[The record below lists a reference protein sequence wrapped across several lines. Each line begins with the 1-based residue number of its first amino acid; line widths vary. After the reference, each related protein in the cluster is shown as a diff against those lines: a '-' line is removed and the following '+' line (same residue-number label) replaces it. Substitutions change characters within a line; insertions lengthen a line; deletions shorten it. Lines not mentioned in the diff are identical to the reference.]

1 MSHCEDGRIRIRGAR
16 EHNLQNVD
24 VDIPLG
30 RLTVVTG
37 PSGSGKTSLAMH
49 TLYAEGQ
56 RRYMETFSP
65 YVRQFMDRMD
75 KPDVDAVE
83 NILPAIALHQ
93 RNSVRT
99 SRSTVGTMTGL
110 NDYWKFVF
118 ARLAVGID
126 PETGR
131 EIKPE
136 TPGTIDEKLHAEFPA
151 GTEVMVCLEVARPES
166 VDLPTLK
173 RNLVAQGYL
182 RAFAHGEILRLED
195 EDWTLEEG
203 EPLLVVQDRVRLSE
217 GQRERRLEALETAM
231 RLGGGV
237 AHVIPRVDGVWL
249 SALKFRGD
257 WHPLMEPRPGLF
269 SFNSPLGACPEC
281 RGYGR
286 VITIDYNRCIKPELS
301 VQDGAIHIF
310 EGDGKVFSECKRDLM
325 RGWRKN
331 ARKVRLDVPWKDLKQ
346 WERDWLLYGDGDDPD
361 EMYEQGLWYGIAG
374 FFKYLES
381 RTHKMH
387 VRVYLSRFRTYQEC
401 PSCHGLRLRPE
412 ALQFKVGGK
421 SMPELSSMPMDELLA
436 WVDRYVTPRADE
448 DPGLKHAVAE
458 LRSRLEYLNEVGL
471 GYLTSDRS
479 TRSLSGG
486 EIERVSLT
494 TCLGASLTDTLF
506 VLDEPTVG
514 LHPRDTS
521 RLISAMNRLKK
532 RGNTLVVVEHEE
544 AVMRAADCLVDM
556 GPGSGREGGRLVY
569 SGMPARI
576 GEIEESLTGAFL
588 SGRRRI
594 AVPKKRRKPRQ
605 FLTVS
610 GATRHNLRKLDVKV
624 PLGVF
629 TCLTGVSGSGKS
641 TLAHDVLYLNALVEK
656 GAVCEEEPARV
667 KSIKGWEHLDEVVMV
682 DQSPI
687 VRTPRSTPAVYAG
700 VFEEI
705 RSLFAETETARARG
719 LKPGFFSF
727 NSGDGRCPRCMGMG
741 SEKVEMQF
749 LSDIFVQCPLCHG
762 SRYGSEVLSVYRDG
776 RNIADV
782 LGMTVAAALECF
794 SAEKGAKASRIAS
807 KLGVLQ
813 RVGLGHLTLGQ
824 PLNTLPAGK
833 TSA

>member
-1 MSHCEDGRIRIRGAR
+1 
-16 EHNLQNVD
+16 
-24 VDIPLG
+24 
-30 RLTVVTG
+30 
-37 PSGSGKTSLAMH
+37 
-49 TLYAEGQ
+49 
-56 RRYMETFSP
+56 
-65 YVRQFMDRMD
+65 
-75 KPDVDAVE
+75 
-83 NILPAIALHQ
+83 
-93 RNSVRT
+93 
-99 SRSTVGTMTGL
+99 
-110 NDYWKFVF
+110 
-118 ARLAVGID
+118 
-126 PETGR
+126 
-131 EIKPE
+131 
-136 TPGTIDEKLHAEFPA
+136 
-151 GTEVMVCLEVARPES
+151 
-166 VDLPTLK
+166 
-173 RNLVAQGYL
+173 
-182 RAFAHGEILRLED
+182 
-195 EDWTLEEG
+195 
-203 EPLLVVQDRVRLSE
+203 
-217 GQRERRLEALETAM
+217 
-231 RLGGGV
+231 
-237 AHVIPRVDGVWL
+237 
-249 SALKFRGD
+249 
-257 WHPLMEPRPGLF
+257 
-269 SFNSPLGACPEC
+269 
-281 RGYGR
+281 
-286 VITIDYNRCIKPELS
+286 
-301 VQDGAIHIF
+301 
-310 EGDGKVFSECKRDLM
+310 
-325 RGWRKN
+325 
-331 ARKVRLDVPWKDLKQ
+331 
-346 WERDWLLYGDGDDPD
+346 
-361 EMYEQGLWYGIAG
+361 
-374 FFKYLES
+374 
-381 RTHKMH
+381 MH

-421 SMPELSSMPMDELLA
+421 SMPELSGMPMDELLA

-486 EIERVSLT
+486 EIERVGLT

-569 SGMPARI
+569 SGVPARI

-594 AVPKKRRKPRQ
+594 AVPKKRRKPRR

-719 LKPGFFSF
+719 MKPGFFSF

-749 LSDIFVQCPLCHG
+749 LSDIFVQCPLCRG

-794 SAEKGAKASRIAS
+794 SAEKGPKPPAS
-807 KLGVLQ
+807 
-813 RVGLGHLTLGQ
+813 
-824 PLNTLPAGK
+824 LPSWACF
-833 TSA
+833 SA